1 MQSINHFS
9 NSSKKA
15 ILFSFIAFLIYIFLV
30 AISPRKLIYD
40 EIYYISI
47 AQDYLRE
54 GFTNEFIRNISA
66 PTGILYALVHN
77 LFVPITNF
85 NAPNVRF
92 VSLGLLLCSYLLI
105 FSWLNFTSK
114 KCIESSLLVSAMWL
128 ALPTT
133 GVIGCMALTE
143 IPSICFCLTS
153 TLILAFTYNQ
163 GAWRKNVFLVAI
175 GLIVSGI
182 LLGISTWGRQNFIVV
197 VLASIPLFLPLNRK
211 SIFFATIYS
220 LSALL
225 IFIYPLSVWNGLVP
239 PAVSFV
245 EKGYRI
251 SNFILSFSYL
261 GFIGAI
267 IYPKILFFDKKITPA
282 IIAFS
287 GLLVGFYSD
296 LRYLPSRMIVEKL
309 FGSMGVFVLSY
320 LIGIFFTSLSL
331 IFIYSLVKETILKK
345 NDTIL
350 IYCAISIVLICLS
363 NIKITHQFSSRYITL
378 AIPFLLYILADQ
390 KAVKKFFP
398 AKFLGSLGLSI
409 LFLCNYYLSH

>member
-9 NSSKKA
+9 NLSKRA
-15 ILFSFIAFLIYIFLV
+15 ILFSFIAFLIYGSLV
-30 AISPRKLIYD
+30 AISPRRLIYD

-77 LFVPITNF
+77 FFAPITNF
-85 NAPNVRF
+85 SVPNVRF
-92 VSLGLLLCSYLLI
+92 VSLGLILCSYLLI
-105 FSWLNFTSK
+105 FSWLNFASK
-114 KCIESSLLVSAMWL
+114 KCIESSLLISAMWL
-128 ALPTT
+128 VAPTT

-143 IPSICFCLTS
+143 IPSICFCLAS
-153 TLILAFTYNQ
+153 SLILAFTYNQ
-163 GAWRKNVFLVAI
+163 SKWRKNIFLVVI
-175 GLIVSGI
+175 GLITSGL
-182 LLGISTWGRQNFIVV
+182 LLGLSTWGRQNFIVI
-197 VLASIPLFLPLNRK
+197 VLASLPLFFPLTRK

-225 IFIYPLSVWNGLVP
+225 IFIYPISIWNGLVP
-239 PAVSFV
+239 PTVSFV

-251 SNFILSFSYL
+251 SNFILSCSYL

-267 IYPKILFFDKKITPA
+267 VYPKILFLDRKITSA

-287 GLLVGFYSD
+287 VLLVGFYSD

-309 FGSMGVFVLSY
+309 FGSMGVFILSY
-320 LIGIFFTSLSL
+320 LIGVFFTSLGL
-331 IFIYSLVKETILKK
+331 IFIYSLVKESIFKR

-363 NIKITHQFSSRYITL
+363 NIKITHQFSSRYVTL
-378 AIPFLLYILADQ
+378 AIPFLLYILSDQ
-390 KAVKKFFP
+390 KALNKFFS
-398 AKFLGSLGLSI
+398 AKFLGSFSLSI
-409 LFLCNYYLSH
+409 LFLYM